1 MEKEN
6 KTEEMDYAWPSLTDI
21 AKEIGSAIVFFGVMF
36 GVCSLLPLYIYT
48 ASREKYVVTDKGAD
62 KIVVKRL
69 DGTDTISRVMQFED
83 AAKGMEYY
91 KYIKPG
97 DTVDL
102 RGVGYDEYFVFKN
115 HKLNMF
121 SNITA
126 INGKKLKSI
135 KYQERHKSLQEK
147 IAERDSLIRQI
158 RQANQKVR

>member
-1 MEKEN
+1 MEDKN
-6 KTEEMDYAWPSLTDI
+6 KKEEMDYEWPSLTDI
-21 AKEIGSAIVFFGVMF
+21 AKGIGSPIVFFCVMF
-36 GVCSLLPLYIYT
+36 GVCSLLPK
-48 ASREKYVVTDKGAD
+48 ASREKYVVTDKGAE

-69 DGTDTISRVMQFED
+69 DGTDTTSRVIQFED

-102 RGVGYDEYFVFKN
+102 RGVEDFVIKN

-126 INGKKLKSI
+126 INGKKLKKI
-135 KYQERHKSLQEK
+135 KYQERNKSLQEK